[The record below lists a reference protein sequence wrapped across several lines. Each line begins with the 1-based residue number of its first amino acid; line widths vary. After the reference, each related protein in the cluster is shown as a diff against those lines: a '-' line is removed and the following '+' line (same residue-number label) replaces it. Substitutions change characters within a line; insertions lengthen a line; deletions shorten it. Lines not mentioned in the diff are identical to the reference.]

1 MKTET
6 LDNELFWKLE
16 QSWHYER
23 IVAINGVVLKCK
35 IVRNAYN
42 PQSSLNVHAF
52 DSNSLE
58 WKQSLH
64 RPISEC
70 ACRKYAYT
78 DKETPEMLSS
88 FRQDALKA
96 FDFVQMLIQIAKKG
110 RSDDQIIK

>member
-1 MKTET
+1 MAEK
-6 LDNELFWKLE
+6 LDNELFYKLD
-16 QSWHYER
+16 QSLHYER

-52 DSNSLE
+52 DSNSLD

-70 ACRKYAYT
+70 ACRKYMYT
-78 DKETPEMLSS
+78 DKETPEMLST
-88 FRQDALKA
+88 FRQDSLKA
-96 FDFVQMLIQIAKKG
+96 WISFKCLFKLQKRENND
-110 RSDDQIIK
+110 